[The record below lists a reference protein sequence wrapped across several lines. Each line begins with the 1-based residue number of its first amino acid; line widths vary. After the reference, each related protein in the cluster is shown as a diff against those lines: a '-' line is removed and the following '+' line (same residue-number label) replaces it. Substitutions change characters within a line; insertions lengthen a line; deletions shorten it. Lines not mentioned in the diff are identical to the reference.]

1 MATVSLR
8 ISYVTEKPSAQ
19 INQMK
24 VLIDVVSR
32 TFGTITTNVAVVR
45 KINGSVPTLSASK
58 TPSSVMGNP
67 NAWINLTRTKN
78 SAALKASMPTP
89 PKSAAV
95 TQLQSSHVNQ
105 VTNVFPT
112 PSSAMAKPNVTTNL
126 TRAPTSAVSKDS
138 LRTTPRTVAVPR
150 PNGPVPPVTSASVS
164 DNIAMDQLTAEMDQ
178 TKELRKVSAATKDL
192 IFMMRK
198 YVAVILALNGPA

>member
-1 MATVSLR
+1 
-8 ISYVTEKPSAQ
+8 
-19 INQMK
+19 MK

-32 TFGTITTNVAVVR
+32 TSGTITTNVAVVR
-45 KINGSVPTLSASK
+45 KINGSVLTLSVSK
-58 TPSSVMGNP
+58 TPSSVMENL
-67 NAWINLTRTKN
+67 NAWTNLTKTKN

-95 TQLQSSHVNQ
+95 TQLQSSPANQ
-105 VTNVFPT
+105 ETNVSPT

-138 LRTTPRTVAVPR
+138 LRTTPRTAAVPK
-150 PNGPVPPVTSASVS
+150 PNGPVPPVTNASVS

-178 TKELRKVSAATKDL
+178 TKELRKVNVATKDSN
-192 IFMMRK
+192 FMMRK